1 MEIPQNNVVDN
12 RKDEL
17 IAKVLKTFEKDNYF
31 CVGHASSDI
40 PLSIAREVAK
50 EFVAK
55 GYHAKITHFC
65 DHRADFQYLVIAKY
79 ALDETNALMV
89 YSEMI
94 G

>member
-1 MEIPQNNVVDN
+1 MEIPQNTQIDD
-12 RKDEL
+12 RKEKL
-17 IAKVLKTFEKDNYF
+17 IADVVKTFEKDNLF
-31 CVGHASSDI
+31 QIGHHSSGI

-65 DHRADFQYLVIAKY
+65 DHRAEYQFLTIAKY
-79 ALDETNALMV
+79 TLNETNALMV